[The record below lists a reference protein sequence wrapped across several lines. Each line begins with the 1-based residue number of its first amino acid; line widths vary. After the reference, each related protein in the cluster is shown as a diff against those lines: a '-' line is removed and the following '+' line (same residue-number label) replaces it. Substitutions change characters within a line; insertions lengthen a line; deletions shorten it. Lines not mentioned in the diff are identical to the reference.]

1 MNLTISSASGASLKL
16 LGRVVGMVALTA
28 ALAGCMDVTGEID
41 VQSET
46 TGKATSIITM
56 GAEFYPMIKQMQ
68 EAAKAGGD
76 AAAMTSSDNFCV
88 EAGDVLTENA
98 DGSATCTSVKEGE
111 LASLAGG
118 SGPNGDASITVVSP
132 GVVRIAYS
140 TEKMSTQLA
149 EGPGGGEAPAAGTP
163 EDEQAKAMLAAYFA
177 GHNAT
182 LRIKGK
188 KVVDTNMTLSADGT
202 AAEIIIP
209 FTDLIS
215 GTTELPAELYAV
227 VDTN

>member
-1 MNLTISSASGASLKL
+1 MNLSVLRPKGTSLKII
-16 LGRVVGMVALTA
+16 GRVVGIAALTA

-46 TGKATSIITM
+46 TGTATSIITM

-76 AAAMTSSDNFCV
+76 TAAMSSEDNFCK
-88 EAGDVLTENA
+88 EEGDVLVENA

-118 SGPNGDASITVVSP
+118 SGPNGDAKITVVSP

-140 TEKMSTQLA
+140 TEQMSTQLA

-163 EDEQAKAMLAAYFA
+163 EDAQTKAMLAAYFT

-188 KVVDTNMTLSADGT
+188 KVIDTNMTLSADGT

-215 GTTELPAELYAV
+215 GTTDLPAELYAV

>member
-1 MNLTISSASGASLKL
+1 MNLNITAGTFLAPKM
-16 LGRVVGMVALTA
+16 LGRIAGIVALTA
-28 ALAGCMDVTGEID
+28 ALAGCMDVTGEIE
-41 VQSET
+41 VKSET

-76 AAAMTSSDNFCV
+76 TASMSSEDNFCK
-88 EAGDVLTENA
+88 EEGDVLTENA

-111 LASLAGG
+111 LSEIMTG
-118 SGPNGDASITVVSP
+118 SGPNSDAKVTVVSP
-132 GVVRIAYS
+132 GVVRVAFS
-140 TEKMSTQLA
+140 TADMSTQLA
-149 EGPGGGEAPAAGTP
+149 NGPGGGEGAADGA
-163 EDEQAKAMLAAYFA
+163 EDAQTKAMLAAYFE

-188 KVVDTNMTLSADGT
+188 KVIDTNMTLSDDGT
-202 AAEIIIP
+202 SAETVIP
-209 FTDLIS
+209 FTELLNGKTD
-215 GTTELPAELYAV
+215 LPAELYAV

>member
-1 MNLTISSASGASLKL
+1 MNLNITAGTFLAPKM
-16 LGRVVGMVALTA
+16 LGRIAGIVALTA
-28 ALAGCMDVTGEID
+28 ALAGCMDVTGEIE
-41 VQSET
+41 VKSET

-76 AAAMTSSDNFCV
+76 TASMSSEDNFCT
-88 EAGDVLTENA
+88 EEGDVLSENA

-111 LASLAGG
+111 LSEIMTG
-118 SGPNGDASITVVSP
+118 SGPNSDAKVTVVSP
-132 GVVRIAYS
+132 GVVRVAFS
-140 TEKMSTQLA
+140 TADMSTQLA
-149 EGPGGGEAPAAGTP
+149 NGPGGGEGAADSA
-163 EDEQAKAMLAAYFA
+163 EDAQTKAMLAAYFE

-188 KVVDTNMTLSADGT
+188 KVIDTNMTLSDDGT
-202 AAEIIIP
+202 SAETVIP
-209 FTDLIS
+209 FTELLNGKTDLP
-215 GTTELPAELYAV
+215 TELYAV